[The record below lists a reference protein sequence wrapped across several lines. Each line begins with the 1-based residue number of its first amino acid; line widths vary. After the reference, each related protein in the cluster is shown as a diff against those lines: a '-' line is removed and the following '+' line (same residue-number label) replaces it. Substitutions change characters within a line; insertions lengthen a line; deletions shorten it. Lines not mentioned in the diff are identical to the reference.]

1 MFLCC
6 HQIIEKS
13 TPVMKSGLESINIK
27 TKWGSLLWT
36 KVKSLQ
42 SQSLKIYLNKNL
54 KIQI

>member
-1 MFLCC
+1 
-6 HQIIEKS
+6 
-13 TPVMKSGLESINIK
+13 MKSGLESINIK
-27 TKWGSLLWT
+27 TKWGSLLRT